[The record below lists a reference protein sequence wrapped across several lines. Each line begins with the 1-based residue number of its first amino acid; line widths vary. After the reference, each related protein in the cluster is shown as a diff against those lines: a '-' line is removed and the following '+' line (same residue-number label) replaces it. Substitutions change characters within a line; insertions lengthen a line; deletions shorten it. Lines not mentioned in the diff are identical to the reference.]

1 MSEDA
6 IPETENTAPETENTT
21 PGTEAAAPETGSKLA
36 GKASRLMGQT
46 KETLSKVNAGAA
58 LKSTDKYTSKFMA
71 GVFKTLKI
79 LAAILSLGCL
89 LAVIYALFSY
99 ATTTDP
105 SVHAPVFDE
114 SMFEG
119 SKSSGAARRKPSNE
133 EFREIRNNF
142 GDKIDD
148 VIDAGSLDAKD
159 DYNNIVEVLF
169 NLDSSYRAEYINGA
183 RPFLKEFVA
192 YTRRKGKEPT
202 LELCQKVLYSRYDL
216 YFGKAVAAVEVEKQL
231 AEARRAGYIDL
242 AGSAILF
249 LMMLV
254 IMTLLIQIEENTRK

>member
-1 MSEDA
+1 MNTTNMSEDA
-6 IPETENTAPETENTT
+6 MPETESTMPETEATT
-21 PGTEAAAPETGSKLA
+21 PETGSKLA
-36 GKASRLMGQT
+36 GRASRLMGQT

-58 LKSTDKYTSKFMA
+58 FKSTDKYTSKFMA

-99 ATTTDP
+99 ATTSTP

-114 SMFEG
+114 SMFESG
-119 SKSSGAARRKPSNE
+119 SKTSGAARRKPSNE

>member
-1 MSEDA
+1 MSEDTTPEIETA
-6 IPETENTAPETENTT
+6 TPETETT
-21 PGTEAAAPETGSKLA
+21 TNETGSNLA
-36 GKASRLMGQT
+36 DRASRLMGQT

-79 LAAILSLGCL
+79 LAALLSLGCL
-89 LAVIYALFSY
+89 LAVAYALFSY
-99 ATTTDP
+99 ATTTTP

-114 SMFEG
+114 SMFESG
-119 SKSSGAARRKPSNE
+119 SKGAGASRRKPSNE

-169 NLDSSYRAEYINGA
+169 NMDSSYRAEYINGA
-183 RPFLKEFVA
+183 RPFLKDFVA
-192 YTRRKGKEPT
+192 YYRRKGKEPT
-202 LELCQKVLYSRYDL
+202 LEISQKALYLRYDAF
-216 YFGKAVAAVEVEKQL
+216 FGKAVAAVEVEKQL
-231 AEARRAGYIDL
+231 ADAKRAGYIDL